1 MCIVFLSINKPS
13 IVCFKDFIFV
23 IISYIHSTLN
33 NDIIQRVD
41 NNSIVTVNVS
51 STKLQRW
58 QGNRRHR
65 FRNLPQLR
73 HGPHQPQLE
82 RHRGGAG
89 AGGPQVEDRRDGGGH
104 HPLAGAG
111 RQGLV
116 FLNFDLD
123 TFGNLLL
130 CYSFPLECTT
140 LRRV

>member
-13 IVCFKDFIFV
+13 FVCFKDFIFV

-41 NNSIVTVNVS
+41 NNSIVTSNVS

-111 RQGLV
+111 RQGLE

-123 TFGNLLL
+123 TFGTLLNKI
-130 CYSFPLECTT
+130 YYFKKAP
-140 LRRV
+140 

>member
-13 IVCFKDFIFV
+13 FVCFKDFTFV

-41 NNSIVTVNVS
+41 NNSIVTSNVS

-111 RQGLV
+111 RQGLE
-116 FLNFDLD
+116 FLNLDLD
-123 TFGNLLL
+123 TFGTLLNKI
-130 CYSFPLECTT
+130 YYFKKAP
-140 LRRV
+140 

>member
-13 IVCFKDFIFV
+13 FVCFKDFTFV

-41 NNSIVTVNVS
+41 NNSIVTSNVS

-111 RQGLV
+111 RQGLE

-123 TFGNLLL
+123 TFGTLLNKI
-130 CYSFPLECTT
+130 YYFKKAP
-140 LRRV
+140 

>member
-13 IVCFKDFIFV
+13 FVCFKDFTFV

-33 NDIIQRVD
+33 NDIIQRDD
-41 NNSIVTVNVS
+41 NNSIVTSNVS

-111 RQGLV
+111 RQGLE

-123 TFGNLLL
+123 TFGTLLNKI
-130 CYSFPLECTT
+130 YY
-140 LRRV
+140 

>member
-1 MCIVFLSINKPS
+1 M
-13 IVCFKDFIFV
+13 
-23 IISYIHSTLN
+23 N

-41 NNSIVTVNVS
+41 NNSIVTSNVS
-51 STKLQRW
+51 PTKLQRW

-111 RQGLV
+111 RQGLE

-123 TFGNLLL
+123 TFGTLLNKIYYFKKAPYIWLKNHLWLSVAHGDNLQTSITISNLM
-130 CYSFPLECTT
+130 
-140 LRRV
+140 

>member
-1 MCIVFLSINKPS
+1 M
-13 IVCFKDFIFV
+13 
-23 IISYIHSTLN
+23 N

-41 NNSIVTVNVS
+41 NNSIVTSNVS

-111 RQGLV
+111 RQGLE
-116 FLNFDLD
+116 FLKFDLD
-123 TFGNLLL
+123 TFGTLLNKI
-130 CYSFPLECTT
+130 YFFKKAP
-140 LRRV
+140 

>member
-13 IVCFKDFIFV
+13 FVCFKDFTFV
-23 IISYIHSTLN
+23 KISYIHSTLN

-41 NNSIVTVNVS
+41 NNSIVTSNVS

-111 RQGLV
+111 RQGLE

-123 TFGNLLL
+123 TFGTLL
-130 CYSFPLECTT
+130 T
-140 LRRV
+140 LRRRPKRIIYG

>member
-13 IVCFKDFIFV
+13 FVCFKDFTFV

-41 NNSIVTVNVS
+41 NNSIVTSNVS

-111 RQGLV
+111 RQGLE
-116 FLNFDLD
+116 FLNFNLD
-123 TFGNLLL
+123 TFGTLLNMI
-130 CYSFPLECTT
+130 YYFKKAP
-140 LRRV
+140 

>member
-1 MCIVFLSINKPS
+1 MA
-13 IVCFKDFIFV
+13 
-23 IISYIHSTLN
+23 LN

-41 NNSIVTVNVS
+41 NNSIVTSNVS

-111 RQGLV
+111 RQGLE
-116 FLNFDLD
+116 FLNFDLK
-123 TFGNLLL
+123 TFGKLLL
-130 CYSFPLECTT
+130 RYSFPLECTT
-140 LRRV
+140 LRKV

>member
-13 IVCFKDFIFV
+13 FVCFKDFIFV

-41 NNSIVTVNVS
+41 NNSIVTSNVS

-111 RQGLV
+111 HQGLV

-123 TFGNLLL
+123 TIGTLLNKI
-130 CYSFPLECTT
+130 YYFKKAP
-140 LRRV
+140 

>member
-13 IVCFKDFIFV
+13 FVCFKDFIFV

-89 AGGPQVEDRRDGGGH
+89 AGGPQVEDRRDGGGY

-111 RQGLV
+111 RQGLE
-116 FLNFDLD
+116 FLNFNLD
-123 TFGNLLL
+123 TFGTLLNKI
-130 CYSFPLECTT
+130 YYFKKAP
-140 LRRV
+140 